1 MSVKSDRFGHE
12 ATPELR
18 AAALRALSVTEPEA
32 KCEAVRAMQAIVKLD
47 ADVRLSAPANLPG
60 RPPRPELVVPSQVP
74 RRSMA
79 SQEGRAS
86 LLHALAHI
94 EFNAINLA
102 LDILWRFPGMPD
114 AFYVDWYKVAF
125 EEAEHFSMLAQ
136 RLQSLGF
143 AYGDFPAHN
152 GLWEM
157 AEKTRSDILA
167 RIALVPRTLEA
178 RGLDVSPAIR
188 QRLMQ
193 AGDAESAALLDIILR
208 DEVGHVAI
216 GNHWYNWLCAQ
227 RQIDP
232 VDTYERL
239 ALEYRAPRLRGPFN
253 LEARREA
260 GFNERELASLQ
271 RMAEDQPAS

>member
-47 ADVRLSAPANLPG
+47 ADVRLAAPANLPG

-188 QRLMQ
+188 QRLIQ

>member
-47 ADVRLSAPANLPG
+47 ADVRLAAPANLPG